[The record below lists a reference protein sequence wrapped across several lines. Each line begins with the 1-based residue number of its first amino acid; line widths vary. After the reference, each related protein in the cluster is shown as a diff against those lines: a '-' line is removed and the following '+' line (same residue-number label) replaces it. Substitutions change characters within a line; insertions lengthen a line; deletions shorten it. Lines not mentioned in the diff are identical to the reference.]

1 MSKYTRWFIPILILT
16 LVFPLIPHPMS
27 AHPASQFKDRAYY
40 EERGDIV
47 WEVPTEDKCIA
58 FTFDDGP
65 DHRQTQQI
73 LDVLDQYNAKATFF
87 VVGERVEKHPE
98 IVKMQLAKGH
108 EIGNHSYRHPSFQG
122 LSKGNMHNELSKTQQ
137 AIYQATGY
145 KAVLFRP
152 PGGFYNET
160 LINVSK
166 ANELKF
172 ILWSWHQDTK
182 DWRSPGVNRIV
193 KKVLTNARSGDIV
206 LMHDYVAN
214 STQTVEALKQILPEL
229 KKQGYSFVTV
239 TELLTHKAKAQPD
252 HQLKKVIH

>member
-1 MSKYTRWFIPILILT
+1 MSKYTRLLILIFT
-16 LVFPLIPHPMS
+16 LAFPLSPHLTF
-27 AHPASQFKDRAYY
+27 AHPAFQFKDRAYY

-65 DHRQTQQI
+65 DHRQTTEI

-87 VVGERVEKHPE
+87 VVGTRVEKHPE
-98 IVKMQLAKGH
+98 IVQMQLARGH

-122 LSKGNMHNELSKTQQ
+122 MSKSNMQNELSRTQQ
-137 AIYQATGY
+137 AIFQATGY

-152 PGGFYNET
+152 PGGFYNEA

-166 ANELKF
+166 QNDLQF

-182 DWRSPGVNRIV
+182 DWKAPGVDRMV
-193 KKVLTNARSGDIV
+193 KKVLAGARSGDIV
-206 LMHDYVAN
+206 LMHDFVAN
-214 STQTVEALKQILPEL
+214 STQTIEALKQILPEL

-239 TELLTHKAKAQPD
+239 SELLSHKVTPD
-252 HQLKKVIH
+252 HQLRKVIH